1 MERRDAYRALVVE
14 DDRAILNLVKI
25 VLEREGFTVEGVRD
39 GAAAVELL
47 KSVAY
52 DLLIVDLMLPELGGE
67 SLLDYIEE
75 ARPHYL
81 RRVVITTA
89 SPNRMSCEL
98 LQRICRI
105 LAKPFDIDQ
114 LVLIARECTQPD
126 AA

>member
-1 MERRDAYRALVVE
+1 MDRRSAYRALVVE
-14 DDRAILNLVKI
+14 DDDAILKLVKI
-25 VLEREGFTVEGVRD
+25 VLEREEFTVEGVRN

-52 DLLIVDLMLPELGGE
+52 DLLIVDLMLPHLGGE
-67 SLLDYIEE
+67 SLLDYIEQT
-75 ARPHYL
+75 RPHYL
-81 RRVVITTA
+81 RRIVITTA
-89 SPNRMSCEL
+89 SPNRMSCEF
-98 LQRICRI
+98 LQRICRL